1 MKTSNFMKS
10 IIAVVVLIFVAEFSF
25 AGISNPKEKN
35 DLKTVMKTHVVYPEF
50 AKENNLT
57 GFVVVAFYV
66 DANGGITVKEI
77 NASSMYF
84 QQYIENKLKEL
95 VLENPA
101 TYSGKTQY
109 YRFDFQLIND

>member
-25 AGISNPKEKN
+25 AGISNPKETK

-57 GFVVVAFYV
+57 GFVVVAFDV
-66 DANGGITVKEI
+66 DADGGITVKEI
-77 NASSMYF
+77 NANSLYL
-84 QQYIENKLKEL
+84 QQYVENKLKEL
-95 VLENPA
+95 VLENP
-101 TYSGKTQY
+101 TSYIGTTQY
-109 YRFDFQLIND
+109 YRFEFQLLND